1 MENIE
6 AFIRFGINKDFS
18 LKQAKKAIWGL
29 IIFYILGLFYGIM
42 LGGTALI
49 FGILIVGI
57 GGISALVIQTIHQND
72 STAGYTK
79 ALGITALSGMIN
91 FSLLSLIFCQMLKTP
106 LVINVMVGSIPILST
121 GLLYLITI
129 RRIKKGLYKNTKELK
144 KSNLCLYSIV
154 GAVIGFWIAR
164 TAFKGI
170 NQTSALVIVV
180 LCFMFLSLT
189 FCLGMINLLK
199 FYYIKKYNIAI
210 V

>member
-154 GAVIGFWIAR
+154 GAVIGF
-164 TAFKGI
+164 KGI